1 MELINLF
8 MNKKENK
15 SINVSDVQ
23 VWMSTVIKI
32 AEIHECIYRFTSLK
46 YR

>member
-15 SINVSDVQ
+15 SINVSDVHASMN
-23 VWMSTVIKI
+23 V
-32 AEIHECIYRFTSLK
+32 YGN
-46 YR
+46 

>member
-23 VWMSTVIKI
+23 VWMYNLNQRNSWMYI
-32 AEIHECIYRFTSLK
+32 
-46 YR
+46 